1 MQRIIFRS
9 LNFVINVMLVVCFL
23 SFNTTFDGQ
32 SVSLYHLAPL
42 LVMFINMG
50 WVTLLIKN
58 KQHQLL
64 FGIAFIEFAIV
75 LTLNHL
81 SLCGQYPA
89 FLYLLI
95 LFFALGISHLTDSF
109 ICMNKDKPVWEKK
122 SIRKL
127 FVANGLVTIVFSL
140 ATIFFDAGLSSF
152 LLLWSILVLLGWF
165 GLFLHQRKLITF
177 AAVVGGI
184 GAYSAFCS
192 GATDFFVYL
201 VGCVYLMAGIFYI
214 VLLKKEL
221 PKEPE
226 VIYHDHEWDK
236 PYQRAVLIV
245 SLVLTLLLIG
255 EFIAN
260 IRKIPVLLSE
270 ITRLE
275 QQPVQSPAVNPI
287 LFVIAFPFSMLAL
300 INSPAVQKA
309 AEISGLQF
317 QVESAV
323 NFFWTVAAI
332 VPWIWGAY
340 CTKKRESLWAVVILG
355 LFFILRSSIFLF
367 IVIAYLLLLRKDPS
381 IEHHKHGCLRTII
394 VLVFLP
400 VVCLEFYEMS
410 GATLNAADVLVTSV
424 VCYIWILI
432 ALHKHKEREPSLRI
446 GPRETSLRIGPRET
460 SRDKDDDIS
469 LSKIRAMQN
478 SGMYGPFGQ
487 PFSDPFKHV
496 DKD

>member
-9 LNFVINVMLVVCFL
+9 LNFVMNVMLVVCFI
-23 SFNTTFDGQ
+23 SFNTAFDVQ
-32 SVSLYHLAPL
+32 RVSLYHLTPL
-42 LVMFINMG
+42 LVMFIILG
-50 WVTLLIKN
+50 WLTLLIEN

-95 LFFALGISHLTDSF
+95 LFFALGILHLADSS
-109 ICMNKDKPVWEKK
+109 IRMNKDKPVWEKK

-140 ATIFFDAGLSSF
+140 ATIFDAGLSSL

-184 GAYSAFCS
+184 GACSAFCS

-201 VGCVYLMAGIFYI
+201 MGCVYLMAGIFYI

-226 VIYHDHEWDK
+226 VVYHDYEWNK

-245 SLVLTLLLIG
+245 SLILTLLLIG

-260 IRKIPVLLSE
+260 IRKIPVLLAE

-275 QQPVQSPAVNPI
+275 QQPVQSSDVNPLFLDPI
-287 LFVIAFPFSMLAL
+287 LFAITFPFSMLAL
-300 INSPAVQKA
+300 MNDPAVQKA
-309 AEISGLQF
+309 AEISG
-317 QVESAV
+317 
-323 NFFWTVAAI
+323 
-332 VPWIWGAY
+332 
-340 CTKKRESLWAVVILG
+340 
-355 LFFILRSSIFLF
+355 
-367 IVIAYLLLLRKDPS
+367 
-381 IEHHKHGCLRTII
+381 
-394 VLVFLP
+394 
-400 VVCLEFYEMS
+400 
-410 GATLNAADVLVTSV
+410 
-424 VCYIWILI
+424 
-432 ALHKHKEREPSLRI
+432 
-446 GPRETSLRIGPRET
+446 
-460 SRDKDDDIS
+460 
-469 LSKIRAMQN
+469 
-478 SGMYGPFGQ
+478 
-487 PFSDPFKHV
+487 
-496 DKD
+496 